1 MKLLANERDVYIIN
15 TLEHNRIIKVTAAA
29 AFLSVSEKTIREDL
43 KRLEDQGLLIRIHG
57 GARLPD
63 EENALLPIDIRR
75 KSHME
80 NKSKIAE
87 KAVHFI
93 EENDT
98 IVLDSGSTLLELAK
112 ILPDI
117 PMTVIT
123 NDLFIIQEITKKS
136 NIHLYVPGGSF
147 TTGSTSFLGEDAENR
162 LRQFRTQKA
171 FIGATCVHPKHG
183 LSLISHV
190 EVSFKKIM
198 IQQAEKVF
206 LLADH
211 TKWNKIGL
219 FPFASMKEIDVIV
232 SDSNE

>member
-1 MKLLANERDVYIIN
+1 MKPLANERDVYIIN
-15 TLEHNRIIKVTAAA
+15 ILEQNRIIKVTAAA
-29 AFLSVSEKTIREDL
+29 ANLKVTEKTIREDL

-63 EENALLPIDIRR
+63 EENALLPVDVRR

-80 NKSKIAE
+80 SKAKIAE
-87 KAVHFI
+87 KAVHYV

-98 IVLDSGSTLLELAK
+98 IVLDSGSTLLQLAK

-123 NDLFIIQEITKKS
+123 NDRFIIQEIAKKS
-136 NIHLYVPGGSF
+136 NIHLYVPGGSL

-171 FIGATCVHPKHG
+171 FIGSTCVHPKHG

-190 EVSFKKIM
+190 EISLKKIM

-211 TKWNKIGL
+211 TKWNKTGL
-219 FPFASMKEIDVIV
+219 FPFASIKEIDVII
-232 SDSNE
+232 SDND